1 MTSIAYD
8 TPVLPPTDVR
18 ELDEVRKLLQST
30 GPGITLKGAAGAEVG
45 IPAELYDVLVGAV
58 DAMSSGKAI
67 TVAPVNLTVTTQEAA
82 DLLGISRPSVV
93 KLLNEARIP
102 YERPAAGRHRRI
114 RLSDLIE
121 YQARQRVEQSEA
133 LEAMVRVA
141 QGAGLYEDERP
152 GDYLDIIKSVRH
164 GRRK

>member
-8 TPVLPPTDVR
+8 TPVLPPPDVQ
-18 ELDEVRKLLQST
+18 ELEVVRKLLQST
-30 GPGITLKGAAGAEVG
+30 GPDVKLLGASGAAVG
-45 IPAELYDVLVGAV
+45 IPTELYDVLVRAV
-58 DAMSSGKAI
+58 DAMRTGKAI

-82 DLLGISRPSVV
+82 DFLGISRPSVV

-133 LEAMVRVA
+133 LTAMVRIA
-141 QGAGLYEDERP
+141 ESAGLYEDERP
-152 GDYLDIIKSVRH
+152 GDYLDIIKNVRQS
-164 GRRK
+164 RRK

>member
-8 TPVLPPTDVR
+8 TPVLPPTDGQKL
-18 ELDEVRKLLQST
+18 EAVRKLLHST
-30 GPGITLKGAAGAEVG
+30 GPGVTLRGAPGTEVG
-45 IPAELYDVLVGAV
+45 IPVELYEVLVSAV
-58 DAMSSGKAI
+58 DAMRAGKAI

-82 DLLGISRPSVV
+82 DFLGISRPSVV

-121 YQARQRVEQSEA
+121 YQARQRVEQGEA
-133 LEAMVRVA
+133 LDAMVRIA
-141 QGAGLYEDERP
+141 ESTGLYEDERP
-152 GDYLDIIKSVRH
+152 EDYLDIIKSVRH

>member
-8 TPVLPPTDVR
+8 TPVLPPTDVQKL
-18 ELDEVRKLLQST
+18 EAVRRLLHST
-30 GPGITLKGAAGAEVG
+30 GSGVTLRGAPGTEVA
-45 IPAELYDVLVGAV
+45 IPVELYEVLVSAV
-58 DAMSSGKAI
+58 DAMRAGKAI

-82 DLLGISRPSVV
+82 DFLGISRPSVV

-133 LEAMVRVA
+133 LDAMVRIA
-141 QGAGLYEDERP
+141 ESTGLYEDERP

-164 GRRK
+164 SRRK

>member
-1 MTSIAYD
+1 MTSIAYE
-8 TPVLPPTDVR
+8 TPVLPPTDVQKL
-18 ELDEVRKLLQST
+18 EAVRKLLHST
-30 GPGITLKGAAGAEVG
+30 GPGVTLRGAAGAEVA
-45 IPAELYDVLVGAV
+45 IPAELYEVLVSAV
-58 DAMSSGKAI
+58 DAMRSGKAI
-67 TVAPVNLTVTTQEAA
+67 TVAPVDLTVTTQEAA

-93 KLLNEARIP
+93 KLLNETLIP

-133 LEAMVRVA
+133 LDAMVRVA
-141 QGAGLYEDERP
+141 ESAGLYEDERP
-152 GDYLDIIKSVRH
+152 EDYLDIITSVRH